1 MNPVSADSI
10 PAFYLNAP
18 RISSAEEQILD
29 FRALALAAS
38 MLQSVEIETLL
49 DSLRAMDDFTAT
61 EQISVAL
68 MESMAESQDL
78 PRNDKPLVSMSDS
91 TSSAPASGSD
101 SDSATCSIC
110 LEPMNWEEGSD
121 VVALDG
127 CNHRFHSKC
136 ISEWFHYASRCPLCQ
151 TDLNSNLNS
160 NLKSKNHTDH
170 TK

>member
-61 EQISVAL
+61 EQINVAF
-68 MESMAESQDL
+68 MESMAESQAL
-78 PRNDKPLVSMSDS
+78 PR
-91 TSSAPASGSD
+91 T
-101 SDSATCSIC
+101 
-110 LEPMNWEEGSD
+110 E
-121 VVALDG
+121 
-127 CNHRFHSKC
+127 
-136 ISEWFHYASRCPLCQ
+136 Y
-151 TDLNSNLNS
+151 
-160 NLKSKNHTDH
+160 
-170 TK
+170 